1 MGVDMRTWGSAVLSA
16 AGSALLLSLAV
27 TLAPMPSSAHEPA
40 SVAGS
45 KLEAA
50 ATAEPTSPFKA
61 APALG
66 QRLPRLGRALRET
79 HTAKV
84 LAIGSSSTAGVG
96 ASSPSRTYTARLEVD
111 LEQALAGTD
120 FDVVSHGLGGEV
132 AQGAADRMKHE
143 VEEVKPDLVIWQ
155 VGTND
160 AFRHVAIENFKNC
173 LRKTL
178 AWLKDQHIDVILI
191 NPQYG
196 DQLVKDAYYEDM
208 VNAVAEVAR
217 DAEVLLVDRFQS
229 MKKLQREH
237 GDRFYLSADNLHM
250 NDEGYRCLAEQL
262 ATTIIKAL
270 PQPAHTTA
278 SVLAPA
284 TPSSLSLP

>member
-1 MGVDMRTWGSAVLSA
+1 MFDVLRSV
-16 AGSALLLSLAV
+16 GLLSLAL
-27 TLAPMPSSAHEPA
+27 TLLPGASSAQEVTA
-40 SVAGS
+40 VVAP

-50 ATAEPTSPFKA
+50 ATPTDPSPPKVTRG
-61 APALG
+61 LG
-66 QRLPRLGRALRET
+66 RQLPRLGRALRAT

-96 ASSPSRTYTARLEVD
+96 ASSPARTYTARMEVD
-111 LEQALAGTD
+111 LEKALAGTD
-120 FDVVSHGLGGEV
+120 FDVVTHGLGGEV
-132 AQGAADRMKHE
+132 AQGAADRMKRE

-160 AFRHVAIENFKNC
+160 AFRHVAIDSFKNC

-178 AWLKDQHIDVILI
+178 AWLKEQQIDVILI

-208 VNAVAEVAR
+208 VNAIAEVAR
-217 DAEVLLVDRFQS
+217 EAEVLLVDRFQS
-229 MKKLQREH
+229 MKNLQREH
-237 GDRFYLSADNLHM
+237 RDRVYLSADNLHM

-262 ATTIIKAL
+262 AGTIIQAL
-270 PQPAHTTA
+270 PQPSHATA

-284 TPSSLSLP
+284 TTSSLSLP